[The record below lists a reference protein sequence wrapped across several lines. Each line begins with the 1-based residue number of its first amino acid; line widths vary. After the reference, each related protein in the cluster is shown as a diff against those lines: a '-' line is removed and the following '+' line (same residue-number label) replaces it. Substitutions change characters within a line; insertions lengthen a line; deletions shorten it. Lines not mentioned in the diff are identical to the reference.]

1 MSKFTELT
9 VAMQAAQP
17 KEKEQLLQYL
27 MHNLERIPVGKLK
40 AEDHQALLSYAMEEV
55 ENMLVQIP
63 AAPDYRTKDT
73 LFTCVD
79 FILGLAMYL
88 CPQAEGLPAGGKDK
102 IQFLMA
108 LVQTARI
115 LENTL
120 EKLFDQD
127 TIDGPG
133 AEKLVALV
141 DKAQDEYR
149 RGRLWAGLIHFQDRF
164 GRMTT
169 EARAAFAGFLDR
181 ELGRYLAMEERS
193 LDVMEN
199 LELMADVCG
208 QLPGENTEGHL
219 KALLELGQGNIG
231 YFAAEALLKLK
242 LELPQ
247 EAIDRLAR
255 DLGYANMTHALL
267 NKHGMAARFP
277 AECATEEYLA
287 KSDLVHW
294 LLYPTELGQAPDE
307 IEYIGKAKWLLKKDV
322 YHIFRFRSDSSTL
335 SDECRGKWLIGWAN
349 AQGGTFSNFDLYDDY
364 AKDTPE
370 ATVKYIKKKLI
381 G

>member
-1 MSKFTELT
+1 MSKYTELIS
-9 VAMQAAQP
+9 AMQSAPAN
-17 KEKEQLLQYL
+17 EKAQLLEFL
-27 MHNLERIPVGKLK
+27 MHNLERMPQSKL
-40 AEDHQALLSYAMEEV
+40 AAADREALLGYAMEEV
-55 ENMLVQIP
+55 ENLLTQIP
-63 AAPDYRTKDT
+63 AAPDYRTKDQ
-73 LFTCVD
+73 LFVCED
-79 FILGLAMYL
+79 YILGLVMYV
-88 CPQAEGLPAGGKDK
+88 CPNAADLPAGARDRL
-102 IQFLMA
+102 QFLTA
-108 LVQTARI
+108 LVKTARI
-115 LENTL
+115 LETTL
-120 EKLFDQD
+120 DKLFDQD
-127 TIDGPG
+127 TVDGPG
-133 AEKLVALV
+133 SEKLVALV

-370 ATVKYIKKKLI
+370 ATVKHIKKKLI

>member
-1 MSKFTELT
+1 MSKFTDLISS
-9 VAMQAAQP
+9 MNAAVP
-17 KEKEQLLQYL
+17 ADKARLLEYL
-27 MHNLERIPVGKLK
+27 MHNLERMPKN
-40 AEDHQALLSYAMEEV
+40 ALSAADRDALMAYALEEI
-55 ENMLVQIP
+55 ENLLVQIP
-63 AAPDYRTKDT
+63 AASDYRTKDQ
-73 LFTCVD
+73 LFVCED
-79 FILGLAMYL
+79 FVFGLVMYL
-88 CPQAEGLPAGGKDK
+88 CPKAEDLPAGARDK

-181 ELGRYLAMEERS
+181 ELGRYLSMTERS
-193 LDVMEN
+193 LEVMEN

-219 KALLELGQGNIG
+219 KALLDLGQGNIS

-307 IEYIGKAKWLLKKDV
+307 IEYIGKAKWLFKKDV
-322 YHIFRFRSDSSTL
+322 YHIFRFRSDSQTL
-335 SDECRGKWLIGWAN
+335 SDECRGKWLIGWSN